1 MLLVLKPDEGA
12 VDDPAV
18 TGLAR
23 ELLEDPAGDTP
34 VVRGG
39 L

>member
-1 MLLVLKPDEGA
+1 VVKPDEGA
-12 VDDPAV
+12 VDDPVA

-23 ELLEDPAGDTP
+23 ELLEDATGDTP
-34 VVRGG
+34 VVRIG